1 MHMLPSELETKVVI
15 PSLRRD
21 LSAKLSERGLKQTE
35 IAAELNITQSA
46 VSQYL
51 KSKRA
56 KRDIIFNDKVEEM
69 LEGAVERI
77 VNSNHEE
84 TSLKELI
91 KICNY
96 LRESQELCEIH
107 KTIEDVNEACD
118 LCCSD
123 A

>member
-1 MHMLPSELETKVVI
+1 MHLLPSELEAKVVI

-35 IAAELNITQSA
+35 IAEALNITQSA

-56 KRDIIFNDKVEEM
+56 KRDIIFNDKVEDM
-69 LEGAVERI
+69 LEEAIERI
-77 VNSNHEE
+77 VNSNHDDA
-84 TSLKELI
+84 SLKELI

-96 LRESQELCEIH
+96 LRESQEICRIH
-107 KTIEDVNEACD
+107 RAVEDVSEDCD
-118 LCCSD
+118 LCYS
-123 A
+123 